1 MYIRKFR
8 CVHALAHVCKF
19 VGSLH
24 DTQHPHIPD
33 TVHHQQSP
41 RKTRDP
47 YGPHATPDSRGSLQT
62 QDPYGPLDAI
72 PPPAPLSPQPPDSP
86 IWRRAEPSAP
96 QTPTR
101 KTTEP
106 TSGQRSSIT
115 SGQRSPVTIGHS
127 EWTSDTS
134 DNSVQNASQVRN
146 LNVPRVSGN
155 QAETGQRSSR
165 YPGNPPTGRHH
176 SSGGQWI
183 AETGQNEWSADD
195 WSSNKQ
201 STGRNSSS
209 PGGHQRLAST
219 PETPSSSSKGRS
231 TTDDDQEVFLSPGH
245 IYGRCGAPPP
255 PPRRLSH
262 TFVRE
267 TARVFDTGPL
277 APSSRQHII
286 AARRVS
292 MPGELRRPHSSSP
305 ARTVRLSS
313 FIGSSDDGAGG
324 ELQGQPPLGSAKLN
338 LFRSP
343 TRLSR
348 YTQDLATGIYS
359 TFNRPDL
366 QDQWLNVTDVQTM
379 RDALALQRE
388 IAAKENTVAA
398 AAAGNRPSPGTVGIR
413 CAPMRRRSASTS
425 SSSSDEDSS
434 SASGD
439 SQTTILRAPKQHHG
453 QENGK

>member
-1 MYIRKFR
+1 
-8 CVHALAHVCKF
+8 
-19 VGSLH
+19 
-24 DTQHPHIPD
+24 
-33 TVHHQQSP
+33 
-41 RKTRDP
+41 
-47 YGPHATPDSRGSLQT
+47 
-62 QDPYGPLDAI
+62 
-72 PPPAPLSPQPPDSP
+72 
-86 IWRRAEPSAP
+86 
-96 QTPTR
+96 
-101 KTTEP
+101 
-106 TSGQRSSIT
+106 
-115 SGQRSPVTIGHS
+115 
-127 EWTSDTS
+127 
-134 DNSVQNASQVRN
+134 
-146 LNVPRVSGN
+146 
-155 QAETGQRSSR
+155 
-165 YPGNPPTGRHH
+165 
-176 SSGGQWI
+176 
-183 AETGQNEWSADD
+183 
-195 WSSNKQ
+195 
-201 STGRNSSS
+201 
-209 PGGHQRLAST
+209 
-219 PETPSSSSKGRS
+219 
-231 TTDDDQEVFLSPGH
+231 
-245 IYGRCGAPPP
+245 
-255 PPRRLSH
+255 
-262 TFVRE
+262 
-267 TARVFDTGPL
+267 
-277 APSSRQHII
+277 
-286 AARRVS
+286 

-324 ELQGQPPLGSAKLN
+324 ELHGQPSLGSAKLN